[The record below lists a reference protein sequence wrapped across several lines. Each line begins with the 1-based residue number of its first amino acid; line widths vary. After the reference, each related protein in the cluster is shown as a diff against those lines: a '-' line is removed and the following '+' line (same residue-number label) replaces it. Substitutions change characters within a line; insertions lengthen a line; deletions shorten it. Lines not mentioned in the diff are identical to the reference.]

1 MTGSSSQDMAGKT
14 NSVSKSFLQ
23 YKNCIFLSLFYL
35 FFETCFSFK
44 MFFMPVYWQQL
55 GLSPTQI
62 GILRA
67 VWGVAYSVGA
77 VLFGKLANKF
87 RIRRALLLMSILST
101 MVTPL
106 VSLLPRRTHDTC
118 TVKWEQVS
126 NAAFER
132 QEKEVLRH
140 RELQTKTNLN
150 NFRKLLE
157 EESHNSRQLI
167 SHGNHQLRID
177 FQQQTFKKIPRQ
189 LQENQEEVSVLEKS
203 PKDITNIFIM
213 FIFIVFIGELLSSPA
228 FNLANS
234 EIVEF
239 LGENSREFGKIRL
252 WGPIGHIIAAP
263 ITAYLVTHFHYML
276 CGEYQDNFAIAF
288 VVIVLMAFGAFV
300 SVTQFGTVQARDCKR
315 NQKEDETPMTL
326 TKFFAQYQNFIFITM
341 TFLIGCFDGVVLTF
355 GFWYTKTLDVSVA
368 TLVFGF
374 SRMTC
379 SAVSVLFLGAI
390 GMCVKKTGYAGVVLF
405 SMLLFVSWF
414 VGMSFMKNPW
424 FMLIFETIGYIAY
437 VVGFTGLISYF
448 GEVTPANLMDTV
460 QGGVNSLF
468 LGVGCGIGT
477 ALCGFS
483 IDIFGAVKSFR
494 FFAIGTSL
502 LIVLFTISQIPT
514 TMNFFRFSFK
524 KERGEI

>member
-1 MTGSSSQDMAGKT
+1 
-14 NSVSKSFLQ
+14 
-23 YKNCIFLSLFYL
+23 
-35 FFETCFSFK
+35 
-44 MFFMPVYWQQL
+44 MPVYWQQL

-62 GILRA
+62 GVLRA
-67 VWGVAYSVGA
+67 VWGVSYSVGA

-101 MVTPL
+101 MATPL
-106 VSLLPRRTHDTC
+106 VSLLPRRTHDIC
-118 TVKWEQVS
+118 TVKWEPVS
-126 NAAFER
+126 NDDFER
-132 QEKEVLRH
+132 RASSLRHMDDKRHKGYRQETKVNALEAHMANEYQQLNDIIGLSPLNLLKEKEVQRH
-140 RELQTKTNLN
+140 RELQTK
-150 NFRKLLE
+150 
-157 EESHNSRQLI
+157 EESYNSRQLI
-167 SHGNHQLRID
+167 SHGNHQLRND
-177 FQQQTFKKIPRQ
+177 FQQRTSKKIPRQ
-189 LQENQEEVSVLEKS
+189 LQENKEEVSVLEKS

-252 WGPIGHIIAAP
+252 WGPIGHMIAAP
-263 ITAYLVTHFHYML
+263 MTAYMVTHFHYML

-288 VVIVLMAFGAFV
+288 VVIALMAFGAFV
-300 SVTQFGTVQARDCKR
+300 SVTQFGAVQARDCKR
-315 NQKEDETPMTL
+315 NQKEDETPMTV

-341 TFLIGCFDGVVLTF
+341 TFLVGCFDGVVLTF
-355 GFWYTKTLDVSVA
+355 GFWYTKTLDVSIA

-414 VGMSFMKNPW
+414 VGMSFMKNLW

-448 GEVTPANLMDTV
+448 GEVTPANLMDMV
-460 QGGVNSLF
+460 QG
-468 LGVGCGIGT
+468 
-477 ALCGFS
+477 
-483 IDIFGAVKSFR
+483 KQE
-494 FFAIGTSL
+494 AILDLS
-502 LIVLFTISQIPT
+502 V
-514 TMNFFRFSFK
+514 
-524 KERGEI
+524 

>member
-1 MTGSSSQDMAGKT
+1 MAGSSSQDMAGKT
-14 NSVSKSFLQ
+14 NPVSKFYLQ

-44 MFFMPVYWQQL
+44 MLFMPVYWQQL

-67 VWGVAYSVGA
+67 FWGLAYSVGA

-118 TVKWEQVS
+118 TVKWKPVS
-126 NAAFER
+126 NADFERRASIRRHTDYKRHKGYRRETKVNAFEADMASKY
-132 QEKEVLRH
+132 QQLNDIIGLSPLNLLKENEVLKH
-140 RELQTKTNLN
+140 RELRTKTNLN

-157 EESHNSRQLI
+157 EESYNSRQLI
-167 SHGNHQLRID
+167 SHGNHQLRND
-177 FQQQTFKKIPRQ
+177 FQQQRSKKIPRQ
-189 LQENQEEVSVLEKS
+189 LQKNKEEVFVLEKS

-252 WGPIGHIIAAP
+252 WGPIGHVIAAP
-263 ITAYLVTHFHYML
+263 VTAYLVTHFHYML

-288 VVIVLMAFGAFV
+288 VVIALMAFGAFV
-300 SVTQFGTVQARDCKR
+300 SVTQFGTVQARDSRR
-315 NQKEDETPMTL
+315 NQKEEETPMTL
-326 TKFFAQYQNFIFITM
+326 TEFFSQYQNFIFISM
-341 TFLIGCFDGVVLTF
+341 AFLIGCFDGVVLTF
-355 GFWYTKTLDVSVA
+355 GFWYTKTLDVSIA

-460 QGGVNSLF
+460 QG
-468 LGVGCGIGT
+468 
-477 ALCGFS
+477 
-483 IDIFGAVKSFR
+483 KQE
-494 FFAIGTSL
+494 AILDLS
-502 LIVLFTISQIPT
+502 V
-514 TMNFFRFSFK
+514 
-524 KERGEI
+524 

>member
-87 RIRRALLLMSILST
+87 RIRRALLLISILST

-106 VSLLPRRTHDTC
+106 VSLLPRRTHDIC

-132 QEKEVLRH
+132 QVSLFRHTDYKRHKSYRRETKVNALEADMASNYQQLNDIIGLSPLNLLKEKEVLRH

-189 LQENQEEVSVLEKS
+189 LQ
-203 PKDITNIFIM
+203 
-213 FIFIVFIGELLSSPA
+213 
-228 FNLANS
+228 
-234 EIVEF
+234 
-239 LGENSREFGKIRL
+239 
-252 WGPIGHIIAAP
+252 
-263 ITAYLVTHFHYML
+263 
-276 CGEYQDNFAIAF
+276 
-288 VVIVLMAFGAFV
+288 
-300 SVTQFGTVQARDCKR
+300 
-315 NQKEDETPMTL
+315 
-326 TKFFAQYQNFIFITM
+326 
-341 TFLIGCFDGVVLTF
+341 
-355 GFWYTKTLDVSVA
+355 
-368 TLVFGF
+368 
-374 SRMTC
+374 
-379 SAVSVLFLGAI
+379 
-390 GMCVKKTGYAGVVLF
+390 
-405 SMLLFVSWF
+405 
-414 VGMSFMKNPW
+414 
-424 FMLIFETIGYIAY
+424 
-437 VVGFTGLISYF
+437 
-448 GEVTPANLMDTV
+448 
-460 QGGVNSLF
+460 
-468 LGVGCGIGT
+468 
-477 ALCGFS
+477 
-483 IDIFGAVKSFR
+483 
-494 FFAIGTSL
+494 
-502 LIVLFTISQIPT
+502 
-514 TMNFFRFSFK
+514 
-524 KERGEI
+524 